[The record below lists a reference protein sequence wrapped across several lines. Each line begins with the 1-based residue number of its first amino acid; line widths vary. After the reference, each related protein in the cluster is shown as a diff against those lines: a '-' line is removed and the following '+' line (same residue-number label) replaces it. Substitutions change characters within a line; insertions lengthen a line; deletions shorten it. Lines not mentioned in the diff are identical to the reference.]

1 MKPNLTSD
9 AKTNTFSANESAGF
23 VARQPRMMN
32 EAMNRAGLT
41 WQQRDSRRLY
51 VFWSIKKCFLLIK
64 RCNILD

>member
-9 AKTNTFSANESAGF
+9 AKTNTFSANERAGC

-32 EAMNRAGLT
+32 EAITGRELRGSKGTRVASMFFGVL
-41 WQQRDSRRLY
+41 
-51 VFWSIKKCFLLIK
+51 KKCFLLIK